1 MKEEFSIFHKF
12 VASLETLFERMGF
25 APDIAER
32 VDSWIFVLLLLIISI
47 IITLFLRMV
56 LKLILTR
63 LLRRR
68 INRMLRLLIKQNVF
82 LKLCYVIP
90 PIFILPF
97 LPLAYDDYPKFIA
110 ISERICWIYF
120 ILSLAF
126 YLNYLLGGLWHIIG
140 EQERG
145 KNIPMHG
152 LIQLIKV
159 VVFSLSFIV
168 VISILIDK
176 SPLNLITGLGAFAA
190 VLMLIFK
197 DTILGLVA
205 GVQLMQNDIIRKGDW
220 ITTSDEKVNG
230 IVEDITLNTVK
241 VRNFDNTI
249 VSVPP
254 YSLISST
261 LQNWRPMKDSGGRRI
276 KITFII
282 EVESIKGLSIEELNL
297 WKRIDILAGYILQ
310 KEQERGAERSVK
322 SGVNNDIYGTIDTN
336 LGLFRAYMQFYIN
349 NHPLTNK
356 SMLSMARLLDPT
368 DNGIPF
374 QLYCFT
380 TITEWKAYEAVRSEM
395 TEYICSASRMFG
407 LRIFQNASGF
417 HYLSEAYITIGKN
430 IPQE

>member
-1 MKEEFSIFHKF
+1 MKEELSIFHKF
-12 VASLETLFERMGF
+12 VASLEVLFERLGF
-25 APDIAER
+25 APDVAER
-32 VDSWIFVLLLLIISI
+32 VDSWIFVLLLLVISI
-47 IITLFLRMV
+47 IVTLFLRIV
-56 LKLILTR
+56 LKLILNR
-63 LLRRR
+63 LLKRN
-68 INRMLRLLIKQNVF
+68 INKILRLLINHNVF
-82 LKLCYVIP
+82 LKLCYVVP
-90 PIFILPF
+90 SIFILPF
-97 LPLAYDDYPKFIA
+97 LPLAYDDYPKFITVL
-110 ISERICWIYF
+110 ERICWVYLIISF
-120 ILSLAF
+120 AF
-126 YLNYLLGGLWHIIG
+126 YLNYLLGVLWHIIG

-152 LIQLIKV
+152 FVQLIKV

-168 VISILIDK
+168 VVSILIDK

-190 VLMLIFK
+190 VLMLVFK
-197 DTILGLVA
+197 DTLLGLVA

-249 VSVPP
+249 VSIPP

-261 LQNWRPMKDSGGRRI
+261 LQNWRPMRESGGRRI
-276 KITFII
+276 KITFTI
-282 EVESIKGLSIEELNL
+282 EVESIKGLSKEELDL
-297 WKRIDILAGYILQ
+297 WKRVDILAGYITQ
-310 KEQERGAERSVK
+310 KEQERGVDRSAESA
-322 SGVNNDIYGTIDTN
+322 SINDIYGTIDTN
-336 LGLFRAYMQFYIN
+336 LGLFRAYMQFYLN

-380 TITEWKAYEAVRSEM
+380 IITEWKAYEAVRSEM
-395 TEYICSASRMFG
+395 TEYICSVSRMFG

-430 IPQE
+430 IPQ